1 MENNDNGWNEWSRH
15 VLRELERI
23 NQQVEKLHDEM
34 SDLRQDL
41 AIVRTELRLKA
52 GIWGAI
58 GAAIPVIVMLAFQL
72 LKK

>member
-1 MENNDNGWNEWSRH
+1 MENNDGWNEWSRH
-15 VLRELERI
+15 VLSELERI
-23 NQQVEKLHDEM
+23 NQQVEKLHDEV
-34 SDLRQDL
+34 SRLRQDL
-41 AIVRTELRLKA
+41 AVVRTELRLKA